1 MKYKFFIILIL
12 MVAGICD
19 SHAKREPSW
28 MKELPLPANNTY
40 IYVRESGEGRTVNEA
55 LNMAL
60 VRVFQN
66 TASRLG
72 KTFDEAAVAAELRK
86 GTNYVQVS
94 QQYGIPINK
103 VDQYVVNLKDGS
115 YWVCVLCQVASMR
128 SVVPVW
134 DKGER
139 ARNVSDIASLTK
151 SIIPGLG
158 QIGKGYTTEGLLTMF
173 GEAALVGG
181 GIGCYVA
188 AQKQFDIIRNH
199 SNVTSEAL
207 LEARN
212 NYNSLRSTSF
222 VIWGAASALYIFNF
236 IRAYSLEPK
245 PELAFTWTPS
255 LITTPNSVVPTVG
268 LTYRF

>member
-1 MKYKFFIILIL
+1 MKYRFFIILIL
-12 MVAGICD
+12 LVTGICD
-19 SHAKREPSW
+19 THAKREPSW

-60 VRVFQN
+60 LRVFQN

-72 KTFDEAAVAAELRK
+72 KTIDEAAVAAELKK
-86 GTNYVQVS
+86 GTNYVLVS
-94 QQYGIPINK
+94 QQYGIPVNK

-139 ARNVSDIASLTK
+139 ARNVSDIASLAK

-158 QIGKGYTTEGLLTMF
+158 QIGKGYTAEGVITMLS
-173 GEAALVGG
+173 EAALVGG
-181 GIGCYVA
+181 GIGCYAA
-188 AQKQFDIIRNH
+188 AQKQLDVINRSDLNP
-199 SNVTSEAL
+199 EAFL
-207 LEARN
+207 DARSR
-212 NYNSLRSTSF
+212 YNSLRTTSY

-245 PELAFTWTPS
+245 PELAFAWTPS
-255 LITTPNSVVPTVG
+255 LISTPNAVIPTVG
-268 LTYRF
+268 LSYRF

>member
-1 MKYKFFIILIL
+1 MFLVL
-12 MVAGICD
+12 GICD
-19 SHAKREPSW
+19 CQAKREPSW

-40 IYVRESGEGRTVNEA
+40 IYVRESGEGKTATEA

-66 TASRLG
+66 TANRLG
-72 KTFDEAAVAAELRK
+72 KMFNEAEVIAELRK

-103 VDQYVVNLKDGS
+103 VDQYEVNLKNGS

-128 SVVPVW
+128 DVVPVW

-139 ARNVSDIASLTK
+139 ARNLTDGASLVK
-151 SIIPGLG
+151 SILPGLG
-158 QIGKGYTTEGLLTMF
+158 QIGKGYTGEGVATML

-181 GIGCYVA
+181 GIGCYMA
-188 AQKQFDIIRNH
+188 ARKQLDIMKRTDL
-199 SNVTSEAL
+199 SNEAKLDASNKYNTLRTTS
-207 LEARN
+207 
-212 NYNSLRSTSF
+212 Y
-222 VIWGAASALYIFNF
+222 VIWGAAGALYVFNF
-236 IRAYSLEPK
+236 IRAYTLEPK
-245 PELAFTWTPS
+245 PELSFVWSPS
-255 LITTPNSVVPTVG
+255 FISTPNTVVPTMG